1 MSRLLGI
8 GSQPFEDSVIPRKGF
23 CLSLESKTL
32 LLLESDDGIQEMVQS
47 IVLDH
52 DLAMESAYN
61 AQDALRLIAKGKTF
75 AFAFN
80 LGLVGGSPLE
90 FIRKFK
96 QSNPDLPLIAIVDKA
111 HDGILVELL
120 QAGTYA
126 CLTLPLQAND
136 LAYNLSKII
145 ANNTET
151 YNPFAL
157 KYEERI
163 LILPNDFSLV
173 MQVSKSLVESTLP
186 IHEKN
191 RFHII
196 LGLSEIIN
204 NAIEHGNLG
213 ITFEEKSNALKAS
226 RFYPLAI
233 ERSHKEPFRDRV
245 VTIRSRVFPNLRRIE
260 YFVADQGQGFD
271 WRSLPDPKNKEN
283 ILNRNGRGI
292 MMARYAFDEMIYNE
306 TGNEVTLVVN
316 LDLPYRGRRT

>member
-1 MSRLLGI
+1 MLIENRIAGRKD
-8 GSQPFEDSVIPRKGF
+8 PSVT
-23 CLSLESKTL
+23 SESKSL
-32 LLLESDDGIQEMVQS
+32 LLLESDDGIQEMIQS

-52 DLAMESAYN
+52 DLAMQTAFNLE
-61 AQDALRLIAKGKTF
+61 DALRLIAKGGTF
-75 AFAFN
+75 AFTFN
-80 LGLVGGSPLE
+80 LGLVPGNLPA

-96 QSNPDLPLIAIVDKA
+96 QEHPEIPLIAIVDQA
-111 HDGILVELL
+111 HQPDVLELL

-126 CLTLPLQAND
+126 CLGLPLEIGD
-136 LAYNLSKII
+136 FSYNLSKII

-151 YNPFAL
+151 YNPFAM

-163 LILPNDFSLV
+163 LIMPNDFSLV
-173 MQVSKSLVESTLP
+173 MQVSKNLVDSTLP
-186 IHEKN
+186 INEKN
-191 RFHII
+191 RYHII

-233 ERSHKEPFRDRV
+233 ERTHKEPYKDRV
-245 VTIRSRVFPNLRRIE
+245 VTIRSRVFPTLRRIE
-260 YFVADQGQGFD
+260 YFVADQGGGFD
-271 WRSLPDPKNKEN
+271 WRSIPDPKDKDN

-306 TGNEVTLVVN
+306 IGNEVTLVVN